1 MGLIR
6 PKACRK
12 PNSLPGR
19 AWGVR
24 ALDSL
29 GAQRAPDLIS
39 MQSMPWRSAPRAG
52 PQRAWPAWTS
62 MDTRGGSRVRPAPR
76 MAPVG

>member
-29 GAQRAPDLIS
+29 GAQRAPRFDFNAVHALEI
-39 MQSMPWRSAPRAG
+39 R
-52 PQRAWPAWTS
+52 PQGGSPKGMACIAWTPK
-62 MDTRGGSRVRPAPR
+62 DHFATRGAGH
-76 MAPVG
+76 G